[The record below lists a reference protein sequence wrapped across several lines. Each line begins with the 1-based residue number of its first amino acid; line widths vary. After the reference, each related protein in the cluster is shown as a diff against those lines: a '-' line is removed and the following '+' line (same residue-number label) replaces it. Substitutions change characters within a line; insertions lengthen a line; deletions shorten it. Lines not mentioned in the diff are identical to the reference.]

1 MEKTQYNVVA
11 SLDYVHVS
19 PRTLIVTP
27 EQMKLPGADATA
39 FVVYGKD
46 PADRKVWVATFV
58 DEQEAEAWVHG
69 SKTFGRPVTGA
80 VMAGQEGSSLIV
92 TSEKGGEM
100 SDGAVAIG
108 NEDPGSTGKPN

>member
-1 MEKTQYNVVA
+1 MEKTKFEVIA
-11 SLDYVHVS
+11 SLDYVHVL
-19 PRTLIVTP
+19 PRTLVISP

-46 PADRKVWVATFV
+46 AADRKVWVATFV

-80 VMAGQEGSSLIV
+80 VMAGQDV
-92 TSEKGGEM
+92 KSEKGGEM
-100 SDGAVAIG
+100 SNDAVAIG
-108 NEDPGSTGKPN
+108 DDGTEPSGKPN

>member
-1 MEKTQYNVVA
+1 MEKTEFTQIK

-19 PRTLIVTP
+19 PRTLVVTP

-58 DEQEAEAWVHG
+58 DEQEAEAWVQG

-80 VMAGQEGSSLIV
+80 VMAGQDV
-92 TSEKGGEM
+92 KSEKGGEM

-108 NEDPGSTGKPN
+108 NEDPGLAGKPN